1 MATLSSDSHS
11 VAHFMDKT
19 AMGNCVLIMDEV
31 DGVAGNEDRGGIQ
44 ELIFL
49 IKRSRIPIIC
59 ICNDRQHKKIRSLAN
74 YCYDLRFY
82 RPTILQIRGA
92 MMTVLHRENIHQIK
106 QETLDEIIKSCNQD
120 IRQTL
125 HSLNLW
131 AIEGSTNPM
140 AAKMIDKAVNNNPF
154 ELCRLSFSDDLRSKS
169 LTEKIEIFF
178 SDYQLMPLLIQEN
191 YLQCQ
196 PTLGSSTDKKRK
208 STDVEQLTLIAKAA
222 ENMCV
227 GDVCSQMIYSKNE
240 SWSLLPYQV
249 RETFDYHRERL
260 DLRCD
265 WQAIFSTVAPCS
277 YVRGHLRG
285 MVNFSSFFGQR
296 SRTNKNERL
305 LNEIEKHIC
314 LKIAS
319 ANKQQFNLDYLTY
332 LGRTLMEPLKKL
344 QQQGVE
350 QCIAL
355 LDEYYL
361 NRDDFQTIMELN
373 TWGKSGRN
381 PYDQLDTQTK
391 STLTRVYNKTN
402 HRTPYAVID
411 IKKLKKSKGALDDDD
426 EDADD
431 NTADEDEEKGA
442 GGNDDDL
449 EQDAMIKMA
458 KKRAPKAAPKKP
470 RAK

>member
-1 MATLSSDSHS
+1 
-11 VAHFMDKT
+11 
-19 AMGNCVLIMDEV
+19 
-31 DGVAGNEDRGGIQ
+31 
-44 ELIFL
+44 
-49 IKRSRIPIIC
+49 
-59 ICNDRQHKKIRSLAN
+59 
-74 YCYDLRFY
+74 
-82 RPTILQIRGA
+82 
-92 MMTVLHRENIHQIK
+92 
-106 QETLDEIIKSCNQD
+106 
-120 IRQTL
+120 
-125 HSLNLW
+125 
-131 AIEGSTNPM
+131 
-140 AAKMIDKAVNNNPF
+140 
-154 ELCRLSFSDDLRSKS
+154 
-169 LTEKIEIFF
+169 
-178 SDYQLMPLLIQEN
+178 
-191 YLQCQ
+191 
-196 PTLGSSTDKKRK
+196 
-208 STDVEQLTLIAKAA
+208 
-222 ENMCV
+222 
-227 GDVCSQMIYSKNE
+227 
-240 SWSLLPYQV
+240 
-249 RETFDYHRERL
+249 
-260 DLRCD
+260 
-265 WQAIFSTVAPCS
+265 
-277 YVRGHLRG
+277 

-332 LGRTLMEPLKKL
+332 LGRTLMEPLQKL

-391 STLTRVYNKTN
+391 SSLTRIYNKTN

-411 IKKLKKSKGALDDDD
+411 IKKLKKSKGALDDDE
-426 EDADD
+426 EDGDD